1 MSSGLYVRNR
11 VLWIRQFIYM
21 LLGSTSSQV
30 KMLCIKFFCSS
41 LQLSRLKV
49 KKTECGG
56 LASKW
61 ALFPYLEVGWHWN
74 QKWQLYFI
82 SAGSALPSVPAVLV
96 LPGSSTFHLRCS
108 ASSTPWRL
116 LAHIKGLIYRQGN
129 WVKEHWSKS
138 PETSG
143 RPSRAPADLITSPA
157 ITSRKKGQ
165 ECS

>member
-108 ASSTPWRL
+108 ASFISGAQHLPHPGDSLPILKVSFTDR
-116 LAHIKGLIYRQGN
+116 
-129 WVKEHWSKS
+129 ETESKS
-138 PETSG
+138 IDPNPQKPVADHPE
-143 RPSRAPADLITSPA
+143 PQQI
-157 ITSRKKGQ
+157 
-165 ECS
+165 

>member
-41 LQLSRLKV
+41 FQLSRLKV

-56 LASKW
+56 FVPKW
-61 ALFPYLEVGWHWN
+61 ALFPYLEVGWHQN

-82 SAGSALPSVPAVLV
+82 STGSALPSLPAVLV
-96 LPGSSTFHLRCS
+96 LPGRSSLHLRCS
-108 ASSTPWRL
+108 ACLPYPGDNLGHMGITLPILKVLFTDR
-116 LAHIKGLIYRQGN
+116 
-129 WVKEHWSKS
+129 ETESKS
-138 PETSG
+138 ID
-143 RPSRAPADLITSPA
+143 PSPQKSVADHREPQQI
-157 ITSRKKGQ
+157 
-165 ECS
+165 

>member
-1 MSSGLYVRNR
+1 MSNGLYVRNR
-11 VLWIRQFIYM
+11 VLQIKQFIYM

-49 KKTECGG
+49 KKAECGVFVPR
-56 LASKW
+56 W

-74 QKWQLYFI
+74 QQWQLYFRF
-82 SAGSALPSVPAVLV
+82 AASALPSLPAVV
-96 LPGSSTFHLRCS
+96 ELPGSSSFHPS
-108 ASSTPWRL
+108 ISSILWRL
-116 LAHIKGLIYRQGN
+116 LALIKCLVYRQGN

-138 PETSG
+138 PEISG